1 MKIRRKIR
9 PPKTHSRA
17 VLVDASTITAEYDFK
32 YAKIVFDTRRGYIE
46 VKPEWADDQDIW
58 FQCDLVDKHGE
69 SICIAVDEFNRFV
82 ESSPYFPS
90 VLTSICIAVDE
101 FDRFRVRNAIGCFN
115 DPFNREE
122 LMKSEQ
128 AEAVRRLVSN
138 AYLELNERSFSI
150 LDSLVSVRREV
161 RSDHSVPVGG
171 GFIFYNWMPSSWMP
185 SSTEFLEYP
194 GLRSLYKTN
203 NILTKKKGRH
213 SRGRCGYQGRKPR

>member
-58 FQCDLVDKHGE
+58 LQSDLVDKHGE
-69 SICIAVDEFNRFV
+69 
-82 ESSPYFPS
+82 
-90 VLTSICIAVDE
+90 SICIAVDE

-122 LMKSEQ
+122 LMKSQQ
-128 AEAVRRLVSN
+128 AETVRRLVSN